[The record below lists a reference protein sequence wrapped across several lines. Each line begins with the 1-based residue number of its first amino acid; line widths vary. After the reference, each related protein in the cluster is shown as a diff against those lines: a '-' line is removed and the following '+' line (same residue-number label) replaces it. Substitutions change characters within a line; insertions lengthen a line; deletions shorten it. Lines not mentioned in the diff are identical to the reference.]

1 MLNKEELRAINSG
14 ITLLDLKIHESWMM
28 MKGNTD
34 NETFETCNK
43 NFSSYISALNE
54 FTSKINFTGERGN
67 RDRFMV
73 TDVLILNDIETTVKK
88 NSDLQ
93 LSLLA
98 SVIKDSS
105 VFDDIH
111 KNIINSTLY
120 MQNIR
125 EYIKSNMTQ

>member
-14 ITLLDLKIHESWMM
+14 ITLLDLKIHESWIM
-28 MKGNTD
+28 MKGNTND
-34 NETFETCNK
+34 ETFETCNK

-67 RDRFMV
+67 RDKFTV
-73 TDVLILNDIETTVKK
+73 TDVLILNDIETSIKK

-125 EYIKSNMTQ
+125 EYIKSNMAK

>member
-28 MKGNTD
+28 MKGNTND
-34 NETFETCNK
+34 ETFETCNK

-67 RDRFMV
+67 RDKFTV
-73 TDVLILNDIETTVKK
+73 TDVLILNDIETSVKK

-98 SVIKDSS
+98 SVIKDSY

-125 EYIKSNMTQ
+125 EYIKSNMAK

>member
-67 RDRFMV
+67 RDRFTV

>member
-1 MLNKEELRAINSG
+1 MLNKEELRAINLG

-28 MKGNTD
+28 MKGNTND
-34 NETFETCNK
+34 ETFETCNK

-67 RDRFMV
+67 RDKFTV
-73 TDVLILNDIETTVKK
+73 TDVLILNDIETSVKK

-125 EYIKSNMTQ
+125 EYIKSNMAK

>member
-28 MKGNTD
+28 MKGNTND
-34 NETFETCNK
+34 ETFETCNK

-67 RDRFMV
+67 RDKFTV
-73 TDVLILNDIETTVKK
+73 TDVLILNDIETSVKK

-125 EYIKSNMTQ
+125 EYIKSNMAK

>member
-67 RDRFMV
+67 RDRFTV

-125 EYIKSNMTQ
+125 EYIKSNMA

>member
-28 MKGNTD
+28 MKGNTED
-34 NETFETCNK
+34 ETFETCNK

-67 RDRFMV
+67 RDRFTV

-98 SVIKDSS
+98 SVIRDSS
-105 VFDDIH
+105 VFDNIH

-125 EYIKSNMTQ
+125 EYIKSNMAQ

>member
-34 NETFETCNK
+34 DETFETCNK

-67 RDRFMV
+67 RDRFTV

>member
-28 MKGNTD
+28 MKGNTND
-34 NETFETCNK
+34 ETFETCNK

-67 RDRFMV
+67 RDKFTV
-73 TDVLILNDIETTVKK
+73 TDVLILNDIETSIKK

-125 EYIKSNMTQ
+125 EYIKSNMAK

>member
-67 RDRFMV
+67 RDRFTV

-98 SVIKDSS
+98 SVIRDSS
-105 VFDDIH
+105 VFDNIH

-125 EYIKSNMTQ
+125 EYIKSNMAQ